1 MCLSGL
7 GAMRLVSIVGHRC
20 NIKGKEM
27 AWSFA
32 GMWLVSTVGL
42 RCIMS
47 RVGQDRIYTPYMT
60 VYLVISLPKIPYIH
74 RIYMV
79 LANPNHKG

>member
-1 MCLSGL
+1 MSGL

-32 GMWLVSTVGL
+32 GMWLVSIVGH
-42 RCIMS
+42 RCIMRGKQMAWS
-47 RVGQDRIYTPYMT
+47 FVSVSIHLPN
-60 VYLVISLPKIPYIH
+60 YLDIS
-74 RIYMV
+74 
-79 LANPNHKG
+79 NS